1 MHCDMKDYVDEKGNL
16 HFIKVGVWYLS
27 DTLNWM
33 ELSFVVEVNSLRNQ
47 SYSSSTGQQVSQGKR
62 ILGIHCTQMR
72 KHASV
77 TRSPKQRCRWLHKK
91 MFFDSFKKVSPY
103 DLEFL
108 QRYSLF
114 LTYVEDSFTRS
125 RQILFQNL
133 FVSASK
139 LKKMPVSWKSLYFW
153 IKVMRILELSIT
165 FHPIYSLWSVLLAHL
180 LQSVY

>member
-1 MHCDMKDYVDEKGNL
+1 MKAFFSFQKWLPKRFPHKSLHKNYVRKKVLLAMHCDMKDYADERGNL
-16 HFIKVGVWYLS
+16 HFIKIGELS

-62 ILGIHCTQMR
+62 ILGIHCTQVR

-125 RQILFQNL
+125 RQILFQICLCLPRITKN
-133 FVSASK
+133 AS
-139 LKKMPVSWKSLYFW
+139 
-153 IKVMRILELSIT
+153 
-165 FHPIYSLWSVLLAHL
+165 
-180 LQSVY
+180 